1 MGWKRWLVLDAISA
15 QRIQNSNGLMNMN
28 LARVLGC
35 ICALN
40 AALLALRMKLNQ

>member
-1 MGWKRWLVLDAISA
+1 MGWERWLVLDATFA
-15 QRIQNSNGLMNMN
+15 QPTPSFNGLMNMN
-28 LARVLGC
+28 LARVLGS